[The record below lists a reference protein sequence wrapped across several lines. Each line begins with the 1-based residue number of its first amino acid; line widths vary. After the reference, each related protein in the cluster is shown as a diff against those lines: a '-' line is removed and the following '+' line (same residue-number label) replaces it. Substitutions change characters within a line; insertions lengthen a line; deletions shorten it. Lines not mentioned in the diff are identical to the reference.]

1 MTTPAPHKLSNIQAL
16 RGLAALLV
24 VFTHLPS
31 MEIKH
36 GGDSILPAFIRF
48 GISGVDLFF
57 VISGFIMVYVTWE
70 SRRNAK
76 NSLKFLFARL
86 SRIYPIYW
94 FIAALV
100 LAAWK
105 IQPDLMSFDPR
116 LTSLW
121 KSFLLWPDIT
131 FPMLKVA
138 WTLIHEL
145 YFYLVFAV
153 ILLLP
158 RRFLLPALIVW
169 MLFVLAGNLDGWSGK
184 SPEAAIV
191 FHPLTAE
198 FFLGA
203 MAGVI
208 FKRFRAAI
216 ARPTLIVGILMW
228 LAGLYYLATTLG
240 PAEYPTDWE
249 RVLYFGM
256 PGVFIVYGVAAIE
269 QRGKYQFP
277 RWCSVFGDWSYSLYL
292 SHILTLS
299 VLGYAWR
306 PVARASK
313 WDNVLML
320 PVLVLGSV
328 AVSALL
334 WYVFEQPVLRRFKRL
349 RERLFPRAQP
359 KPPQE

>member
-1 MTTPAPHKLSNIQAL
+1 MTAPAPHKLSNIQAL
-16 RGLAALLV
+16 RGIAALLV

-70 SRRNAK
+70 SSRSIR
-76 NSLKFLFARL
+76 SSFKFLFARL
-86 SRIYPIYW
+86 TRIYPIYW
-94 FIAALV
+94 LIAILVFIA
-100 LAAWK
+100 WK
-105 IQPDLMSFDPR
+105 LYPDLMSFDPR
-116 LTSLW
+116 VTSLW

-145 YFYLVFAV
+145 YFYTVFAF

-158 RRFLLPALIVW
+158 RRFLMPAAFIWMAIV
-169 MLFVLAGNLDGWSGK
+169 FGGNQAGWNK
-184 SPEAAIV
+184 QSPEMAII

-203 MAGVI
+203 VAGYI
-208 FKRFRAAI
+208 FKRFGAAV
-216 ARPTLIVGILMW
+216 ARPTLIAGVLMW
-228 LAGLYYLATTLG
+228 LSALYYLSTSLAPT
-240 PAEYPTDWE
+240 EYPTDWE
-249 RVLYFGM
+249 RVLYFGL
-256 PGVFIVYGVAAIE
+256 PSVFIIYGIAALE
-269 QRGKYQFP
+269 HRGMYEFP
-277 RWCSVFGDWSYSLYL
+277 RWCSTFGDWSYSLYL

-306 PVARASK
+306 PIASAGI
-313 WDNVLML
+313 WDNILII
-320 PVLVLGSV
+320 PVLVIGSI
-328 AVSALL
+328 AVSGLL
-334 WYVFEQPVLRRFKRL
+334 WYGFERPALRGFKAA
-349 RERLFPRAQP
+349 RERLFPLAQS
-359 KPPQE
+359 KHLQG

>member
-121 KSFLLWPDIT
+121 KSKLLECMRQP
-131 FPMLKVA
+131 
-138 WTLIHEL
+138 H
-145 YFYLVFAV
+145 
-153 ILLLP
+153 
-158 RRFLLPALIVW
+158 
-169 MLFVLAGNLDGWSGK
+169 N
-184 SPEAAIV
+184 
-191 FHPLTAE
+191 
-198 FFLGA
+198 
-203 MAGVI
+203 
-208 FKRFRAAI
+208 
-216 ARPTLIVGILMW
+216 W
-228 LAGLYYLATTLG
+228 LHSLNQANQLNQSQYLAQSPSG
-240 PAEYPTDWE
+240 HID
-249 RVLYFGM
+249 
-256 PGVFIVYGVAAIE
+256 
-269 QRGKYQFP
+269 QR
-277 RWCSVFGDWSYSLYL
+277 
-292 SHILTLS
+292 
-299 VLGYAWR
+299 
-306 PVARASK
+306 
-313 WDNVLML
+313 
-320 PVLVLGSV
+320 
-328 AVSALL
+328 
-334 WYVFEQPVLRRFKRL
+334 
-349 RERLFPRAQP
+349 
-359 KPPQE
+359 